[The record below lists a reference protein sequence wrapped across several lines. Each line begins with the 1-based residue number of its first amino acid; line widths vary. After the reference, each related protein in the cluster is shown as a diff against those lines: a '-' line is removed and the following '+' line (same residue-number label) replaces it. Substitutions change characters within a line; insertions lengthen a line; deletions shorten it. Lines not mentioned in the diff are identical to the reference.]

1 MKDTASSCMVVAT
14 LIATVMF
21 AAAFSVPGGN
31 DDDTGRPIFLTKKS
45 FLVFA
50 ISDALALFS
59 SATSIL
65 IFLSILTSRY
75 AEEDFLE
82 SLPNRLII
90 GLATL
95 FISVA
100 TMMIAFCATLFIVL
114 GPELVWVANPMAL
127 VACVPSQGRKPNSF
141 LFPVSSTPGNLPV
154 TVFLSGHLPISQLS
168 GTGTK
173 EDPRAPRHA
182 HFHGRRVR
190 RFSGDAPPPPASPA
204 ADQHPYLPGSPI
216 RALHVPL
223 LGIFVSV
230 SPPNSLS
237 GEVPATFSTPIP
249 ARALGSV
256 LLPFWCENYLSWSAS
271 VELWFMGQG
280 YEDHLVTQEA
290 DIPEAYKTCFKF
302 WTQAKGLYTNDI
314 QRLYKVASAIVHLSQ
329 QDLDLSTYIGQI
341 ASLKEQF
348 LTVMPLTPDVGA
360 QQTQLDKF
368 FMVLTLIGL
377 RPDLEP
383 IRDQILGSSSVPSL
397 DDVFARL
404 LRISSTQTL
413 PSDSASDSS
422 VLVSQTTSRGGRS
435 GTRGRGQRPHCTY
448 CNKLGHTRDRCYQ
461 LHGRPPRTAH
471 MAQSSDSPLPQ
482 PPSSSASQ
490 TSQASIASVAQP
502 GNASACLTHTSSLGP
517 WILDSGASDHLSGN
531 KDLFSSITTTSDL
544 PTVTLANGSQTVAKG
559 IGLALPLP
567 SLPLTSVLY
576 TPECPFNLISISKI
590 TRTLNCSIT
599 FSDKFVTLQDRS
611 TGKTIGIGRES
622 QGLYHLTSDSSPA
635 VCISTDAP
643 LLIHNRLGHPSLS
656 KFQKMVPRFSTLSSL
671 PCESCQLGKH
681 TRVSFPKRLNNR
693 AKSPFELV
701 HTDVWGPCRTAS
713 TLGFQYFVTFIDDY
727 SRCTWLFLMK
737 NRAELFSIFQ
747 KFYTEI
753 QTQFNISIRVLRSD
767 NAREYFS
774 AQFTSF
780 MSHHGILHQSSCA
793 HTPQQNGVAERKN
806 RHLVETARTLL
817 LHSHVPFRFWGDAVL
832 TACYLI
838 NRMPSS
844 VLHDQ
849 IPHSLLFPDQPLY
862 FLPPRVFGCTCF
874 VHILTPG
881 QDKLSAKAMKC
892 LFLGY
897 SRLQKGYRCYSL
909 ETHRYFI
916 SADVTF
922 FEDSPFFSTTSES
935 LPVSEVL
942 PIPIVS
948 PPDAMPPRPLQ
959 VYHRRPRVVAPLP
972 FLRHLLTHF
981 LSLRLHLPR
990 LCLLLMTYPL
1000 LFGKAGDRQWWMK
1013 WLLCTLM
1020 ALGNLVVLPSGKS
1033 TVGCRWVYAVKVG
1046 PDGQVDRLK
1055 ARLVAKGYTQ
1065 VYGSDYGDT
1074 FSPVAKIASV
1084 RLLLSMAAMCSWPL
1098 YQLDIKNAFLHGD
1111 LARKFIWSN
1120 LLCIYLVVYVDD
1132 IVITG
1137 SDQDGIQKLKQHLF
1151 THFQTKDL
1159 GKLKYFLGIE
1169 IAQSSSGVVLSQR
1182 KTGEPLGDPGR
1193 YRRLVGKLNYLTI
1206 TRPDISFPVSVV
1218 SQFLQSPC
1226 DSHWDAVIRI
1236 LRYIKSTPGQ
1246 GVLYENRGHTQV
1258 VGYTDAD
1265 WAGSP
1270 TDRRSTSG
1278 YCVFIGGN
1286 LISWK
1291 SKKQDVVA
1299 RSSAEAEY
1307 RAMALATCELI
1318 WLRHLLQELRFGKD
1332 EQMKLICDNQAAL
1345 HIASNPVFHERTK
1358 HIEVDCHFI
1367 REKIASGCV
1376 ATSFVNSNDQLA
1388 DIFTKSL
1395 RGRAAS
1401 NYVKGQMLWMLM
1413 IRLFKGKLC
1422 FFIYDVCFLST
1433 TYLWPKSIVAHNFIQ
1448 VIVEVP
1454 CKVRSQMGLGQCK
1467 KCYCKPTFDQAKY
1480 VCANSNFIEEKV
1492 NMLIS
1497 SKLKENHNS
1506 IYSGRASNILPMFL
1520 HNTLIS
1526 GFIAAERELPVTD
1539 GVLPAFQ
1546 GRGVGLYTMAA
1557 DSSSVD
1563 VILDFLRRNRF
1574 TRAEAALR
1582 SELGNRPDLNGFLQ
1596 KLTLEE
1602 KADSGNVAGVEAA
1615 NGDGSQAQ
1623 GSGSKELV
1631 IVKEIECG
1639 ERNKPPSG
1647 DATNMRSDKNFAFSK
1662 GSEDTVLDLYTWKFN
1677 ADPYRNEG
1685 GSSGVS
1691 TKNNSNSNSVLELQV
1706 YEQSRYRIGELSDAV
1721 ASKDAKSGEEEIGFS
1736 GEKRGSWVGSSSEK
1750 DGKRKAEMGGIR
1762 AAIKEQVDEVGRA
1775 LYFGKS
1781 QGSSELKTISSLN
1794 FPLVL
1799 ECQKEEL
1806 PRLPPVKL
1814 KSEEKPLN
1822 ISWEEK
1828 FEHEGCISNGD
1839 AYVVVG
1845 GKRTAGGSWLSVS
1858 QGIAEDTS
1866 DLVSGFATVGD
1877 GLSESI
1883 DYPNEYWDSDEY
1895 DDDDDVGYMRQPIE
1909 DETWFLAHEI
1919 DYPSDNEKGT
1929 GHGSVPDPQE
1939 RGPTKDEDDDQSFAE
1954 EDSYFSGEQYFPAKH
1969 VAPVSASDDPI
1980 GLSVTEMDLSLRQMN
1995 LSMLRDGK
2003 VMNDCGRP
2011 RLDDNCMD
2019 DDQHGSV
2026 RSIGVGINSDAADIG
2041 SEVKNHP
2048 DGGFSFPPP
2057 LRDGQLV
2064 QASSSKSLWS
2074 NNCNAPT
2081 SDETDDCLNALMRN
2095 ADMLASWRRKSSD
2108 SSPVKSSKDEIMLML
2123 LDQRTLLPST
2133 LSNYGYNERGHVKK
2147 EEDEKTGGAR
2157 EEDPGVSLE
2166 DEEAAAVQEQVRQI
2180 KAQEEEFE
2188 TFNLKIVHRK
2198 NRHVSPHLKNL
2209 LNY

>member
-1 MKDTASSCMVVAT
+1 
-14 LIATVMF
+14 
-21 AAAFSVPGGN
+21 
-31 DDDTGRPIFLTKKS
+31 
-45 FLVFA
+45 
-50 ISDALALFS
+50 
-59 SATSIL
+59 
-65 IFLSILTSRY
+65 
-75 AEEDFLE
+75 
-82 SLPNRLII
+82 
-90 GLATL
+90 
-95 FISVA
+95 
-100 TMMIAFCATLFIVL
+100 
-114 GPELVWVANPMAL
+114 
-127 VACVPSQGRKPNSF
+127 
-141 LFPVSSTPGNLPV
+141 
-154 TVFLSGHLPISQLS
+154 
-168 GTGTK
+168 
-173 EDPRAPRHA
+173 
-182 HFHGRRVR
+182 
-190 RFSGDAPPPPASPA
+190 
-204 ADQHPYLPGSPI
+204 
-216 RALHVPL
+216 
-223 LGIFVSV
+223 
-230 SPPNSLS
+230 
-237 GEVPATFSTPIP
+237 
-249 ARALGSV
+249 
-256 LLPFWCENYLSWSAS
+256 
-271 VELWFMGQG
+271 MGQG

-290 DIPEAYKTCFKF
+290 DIPEVDRVQWRKIDAQLCSVLWQSVDPRILLHLQAYKTCFKF

-314 QRLYKVASAIVHLSQ
+314 QRLIRWLLLLSISANRTWIYL
-329 QDLDLSTYIGQI
+329 LIL
-341 ASLKEQF
+341 
-348 LTVMPLTPDVGA
+348 
-360 QQTQLDKF
+360 LDKF

-383 IRDQILGSSSVPSL
+383 IHDQILGSSSVPSL

-422 VLVSQTTSRGGRS
+422 MLVSQTTSRGGRS

-482 PPSSSASQ
+482 PSSSSASQ

-559 IGLALPLP
+559 
-567 SLPLTSVLY
+567 
-576 TPECPFNLISISKI
+576 PEYGEDDWH
-590 TRTLNCSIT
+590 RT
-599 FSDKFVTLQDRS
+599 
-611 TGKTIGIGRES
+611 
-622 QGLYHLTSDSSPA
+622 
-635 VCISTDAP
+635 
-643 LLIHNRLGHPSLS
+643 LS
-656 KFQKMVPRFSTLSSL
+656 KFQKMVPHFSTLSSL

-727 SRCTWLFLMK
+727 SRCTCPIYFVYVSSWDSSSVFLC
-737 NRAELFSIFQ
+737 S
-747 KFYTEI
+747 Y
-753 QTQFNISIRVLRSD
+753 
-767 NAREYFS
+767 
-774 AQFTSF
+774 
-780 MSHHGILHQSSCA
+780 SS
-793 HTPQQNGVAERKN
+793 TKWVAERKN

-948 PPDAMPPRPLQ
+948 PPDVMPPRPLQ

-972 FLRHLLTHF
+972 FPEAPAD
-981 LSLRLHLPR
+981 SLPIPSASPAPALPSPNDLPIAVRKGWRQAMVDEMAALHSNG
-990 LCLLLMTYPL
+990 TW
-1000 LFGKAGDRQWWMK
+1000 D
-1013 WLLCTLM
+1013 
-1020 ALGNLVVLPSGKS
+1020 LVVLPSGKS

-1111 LARKFIWSN
+1111 LAEEVYMEQPPGFVAQGESGLVCRLRRSLYGLKQSPRAWFSRFSSVVQEFGMLRSTADHSVFYHHN
-1120 LLCIYLVVYVDD
+1120 SLGQCIYLVVYVDD

-1159 GKLKYFLGIE
+1159 GKLKFFLGIE

-1182 KTGEPLGDPGR
+1182 KYALDILEETGMLDCKPVDTPMDPNVKLVPGQGEPLGDPGR

-1332 EQMKLICDNQAAL
+1332 EQMKLIYDNQAAL

-1395 RGRAAS
+1395 RGPRIKYIC
-1401 NYVKGQMLWMLM
+1401 N
-1413 IRLFKGKLC
+1413 KLGA
-1422 FFIYDVCFLST
+1422 YDV
-1433 TYLWPKSIVAHNFIQ
+1433 YA
-1448 VIVEVP
+1448 
-1454 CKVRSQMGLGQCK
+1454 
-1467 KCYCKPTFDQAKY
+1467 
-1480 VCANSNFIEEKV
+1480 
-1492 NMLIS
+1492 
-1497 SKLKENHNS
+1497 
-1506 IYSGRASNILPMFL
+1506 
-1520 HNTLIS
+1520 
-1526 GFIAAERELPVTD
+1526 
-1539 GVLPAFQ
+1539 PA
-1546 GRGVGLYTMAA
+1546 
-1557 DSSSVD
+1557 
-1563 VILDFLRRNRF
+1563 
-1574 TRAEAALR
+1574 
-1582 SELGNRPDLNGFLQ
+1582 
-1596 KLTLEE
+1596 
-1602 KADSGNVAGVEAA
+1602 
-1615 NGDGSQAQ
+1615 
-1623 GSGSKELV
+1623 
-1631 IVKEIECG
+1631 
-1639 ERNKPPSG
+1639 
-1647 DATNMRSDKNFAFSK
+1647 
-1662 GSEDTVLDLYTWKFN
+1662 
-1677 ADPYRNEG
+1677 
-1685 GSSGVS
+1685 
-1691 TKNNSNSNSVLELQV
+1691 
-1706 YEQSRYRIGELSDAV
+1706 
-1721 ASKDAKSGEEEIGFS
+1721 
-1736 GEKRGSWVGSSSEK
+1736 
-1750 DGKRKAEMGGIR
+1750 
-1762 AAIKEQVDEVGRA
+1762 
-1775 LYFGKS
+1775 
-1781 QGSSELKTISSLN
+1781 
-1794 FPLVL
+1794 
-1799 ECQKEEL
+1799 
-1806 PRLPPVKL
+1806 
-1814 KSEEKPLN
+1814 
-1822 ISWEEK
+1822 
-1828 FEHEGCISNGD
+1828 
-1839 AYVVVG
+1839 
-1845 GKRTAGGSWLSVS
+1845 
-1858 QGIAEDTS
+1858 
-1866 DLVSGFATVGD
+1866 
-1877 GLSESI
+1877 
-1883 DYPNEYWDSDEY
+1883 
-1895 DDDDDVGYMRQPIE
+1895 
-1909 DETWFLAHEI
+1909 
-1919 DYPSDNEKGT
+1919 
-1929 GHGSVPDPQE
+1929 
-1939 RGPTKDEDDDQSFAE
+1939 
-1954 EDSYFSGEQYFPAKH
+1954 
-1969 VAPVSASDDPI
+1969 
-1980 GLSVTEMDLSLRQMN
+1980 
-1995 LSMLRDGK
+1995 
-2003 VMNDCGRP
+2003 
-2011 RLDDNCMD
+2011 
-2019 DDQHGSV
+2019 
-2026 RSIGVGINSDAADIG
+2026 
-2041 SEVKNHP
+2041 
-2048 DGGFSFPPP
+2048 
-2057 LRDGQLV
+2057 
-2064 QASSSKSLWS
+2064 
-2074 NNCNAPT
+2074 
-2081 SDETDDCLNALMRN
+2081 
-2095 ADMLASWRRKSSD
+2095 
-2108 SSPVKSSKDEIMLML
+2108 
-2123 LDQRTLLPST
+2123 
-2133 LSNYGYNERGHVKK
+2133 
-2147 EEDEKTGGAR
+2147 
-2157 EEDPGVSLE
+2157 
-2166 DEEAAAVQEQVRQI
+2166 
-2180 KAQEEEFE
+2180 
-2188 TFNLKIVHRK
+2188 
-2198 NRHVSPHLKNL
+2198 
-2209 LNY
+2209 

>member
-1 MKDTASSCMVVAT
+1 MTTKNQIFT
-14 LIATVMF
+14 
-21 AAAFSVPGGN
+21 SV
-31 DDDTGRPIFLTKKS
+31 
-45 FLVFA
+45 
-50 ISDALALFS
+50 IS
-59 SATSIL
+59 
-65 IFLSILTSRY
+65 
-75 AEEDFLE
+75 
-82 SLPNRLII
+82 
-90 GLATL
+90 
-95 FISVA
+95 
-100 TMMIAFCATLFIVL
+100 
-114 GPELVWVANPMAL
+114 
-127 VACVPSQGRKPNSF
+127 
-141 LFPVSSTPGNLPV
+141 
-154 TVFLSGHLPISQLS
+154 
-168 GTGTK
+168 
-173 EDPRAPRHA
+173 
-182 HFHGRRVR
+182 
-190 RFSGDAPPPPASPA
+190 
-204 ADQHPYLPGSPI
+204 GSPMI
-216 RALHVPL
+216 TSEKLV
-223 LGIFVSV
+223 
-230 SPPNSLS
+230 
-237 GEVPATFSTPIP
+237 
-249 ARALGSV
+249 GS
-256 LLPFWCENYLSWSAS
+256 ENYLSWSAS

-290 DIPEAYKTCFKF
+290 DIPEVDRVQWRKIDAQLCSVLWQSVDPRILLHLQAYKTCFKF

-482 PPSSSASQ
+482 LRAPPHLRHLRLLL
-490 TSQASIASVAQP
+490 P
-502 GNASACLTHTSSLGP
+502 LLPSL
-517 WILDSGASDHLSGN
+517 
-531 KDLFSSITTTSDL
+531 DLFSSITTTSDL

-567 SLPLTSVLY
+567 FYLSLLSFIL
-576 TPECPFNLISISKI
+576 
-590 TRTLNCSIT
+590 LN
-599 FSDKFVTLQDRS
+599 DRS

-727 SRCTWLFLMK
+727 SR
-737 NRAELFSIFQ
+737 S
-747 KFYTEI
+747 
-753 QTQFNISIRVLRSD
+753 
-767 NAREYFS
+767 
-774 AQFTSF
+774 QFTSF

-806 RHLVETARTLL
+806 RHLVETA
-817 LHSHVPFRFWGDAVL
+817 H
-832 TACYLI
+832 
-838 NRMPSS
+838 
-844 VLHDQ
+844 
-849 IPHSLLFPDQPLY
+849 
-862 FLPPRVFGCTCF
+862 
-874 VHILTPG
+874 
-881 QDKLSAKAMKC
+881 KLSAKAMKC

-935 LPVSEVL
+935 LPVSEV
-942 PIPIVS
+942 
-948 PPDAMPPRPLQ
+948 
-959 VYHRRPRVVAPLP
+959 YHRRPRVVAPLP
-972 FLRHLLTHF
+972 FPEAPADSLPIPSASPAPALPSPNDLPIAVRKGTRSTRNPHPIYNF
-981 LSLRLHLPR
+981 LSYHRLSSPYSAFVSAISSVSLPKSTHEA
-990 LCLLLMTYPL
+990 LSHP
-1000 LFGKAGDRQWWMK
+1000 GWRQAMVDE
-1013 WLLCTLM
+1013 M
-1020 ALGNLVVLPSGKS
+1020 AALHSNGTWDLVVLPSGKS

-1098 YQLDIKNAFLHGD
+1098 YQLDIKNVFLHGD
-1111 LARKFIWSN
+1111 LAEEVYMEQPPGFVAQGESGLVCRLRRSLYGLKQSPRAWFSRFSSVVQEFGMLRSTADHSVFYHHN
-1120 LLCIYLVVYVDD
+1120 SLGQCIYLVVYVDD

-1182 KTGEPLGDPGR
+1182 KYALDILEETGMLDCKPVDTPMDPNVKLVPGQGEPLGDPGR

-1395 RGRAAS
+1395 RGPRIKYIC
-1401 NYVKGQMLWMLM
+1401 N
-1413 IRLFKGKLC
+1413 KLGA
-1422 FFIYDVCFLST
+1422 YDVEQRRKEALSRTGEDGTTALESSLQDVVSRYSFMDLWPCSSRDLDHLARQEWLAKNINKKVEKSAILKGAGSTGFTTNSNPATKVFYPDTSQMVVYDPRQKPAHDFYSGPHLYLTAGTGALPST
-1433 TYLWPKSIVAHNFIQ
+1433 TAPV
-1448 VIVEVP
+1448 
-1454 CKVRSQMGLGQCK
+1454 
-1467 KCYCKPTFDQAKY
+1467 
-1480 VCANSNFIEEKV
+1480 
-1492 NMLIS
+1492 
-1497 SKLKENHNS
+1497 
-1506 IYSGRASNILPMFL
+1506 LPS
-1520 HNTLIS
+1520 IS
-1526 GFIAAERELPVTD
+1526 GTLSNPSVPMVSSRPANPLDEILKSTPPALVAFIAN
-1539 GVLPAFQ
+1539 LPAVEGNLSCIPFKI
-1546 GRGVGLYTMAA
+1546 Y
-1557 DSSSVD
+1557 
-1563 VILDFLRRNRF
+1563 F
-1574 TRAEAALR
+1574 T
-1582 SELGNRPDLNGFLQ
+1582 
-1596 KLTLEE
+1596 
-1602 KADSGNVAGVEAA
+1602 
-1615 NGDGSQAQ
+1615 
-1623 GSGSKELV
+1623 
-1631 IVKEIECG
+1631 
-1639 ERNKPPSG
+1639 
-1647 DATNMRSDKNFAFSK
+1647 
-1662 GSEDTVLDLYTWKFN
+1662 
-1677 ADPYRNEG
+1677 
-1685 GSSGVS
+1685 
-1691 TKNNSNSNSVLELQV
+1691 
-1706 YEQSRYRIGELSDAV
+1706 
-1721 ASKDAKSGEEEIGFS
+1721 
-1736 GEKRGSWVGSSSEK
+1736 
-1750 DGKRKAEMGGIR
+1750 
-1762 AAIKEQVDEVGRA
+1762 
-1775 LYFGKS
+1775 YF
-1781 QGSSELKTISSLN
+1781 TISI
-1794 FPLVL
+1794 
-1799 ECQKEEL
+1799 C
-1806 PRLPPVKL
+1806 
-1814 KSEEKPLN
+1814 
-1822 ISWEEK
+1822 
-1828 FEHEGCISNGD
+1828 
-1839 AYVVVG
+1839 
-1845 GKRTAGGSWLSVS
+1845 
-1858 QGIAEDTS
+1858 
-1866 DLVSGFATVGD
+1866 
-1877 GLSESI
+1877 
-1883 DYPNEYWDSDEY
+1883 
-1895 DDDDDVGYMRQPIE
+1895 
-1909 DETWFLAHEI
+1909 
-1919 DYPSDNEKGT
+1919 
-1929 GHGSVPDPQE
+1929 
-1939 RGPTKDEDDDQSFAE
+1939 
-1954 EDSYFSGEQYFPAKH
+1954 
-1969 VAPVSASDDPI
+1969 
-1980 GLSVTEMDLSLRQMN
+1980 
-1995 LSMLRDGK
+1995 
-2003 VMNDCGRP
+2003 
-2011 RLDDNCMD
+2011 
-2019 DDQHGSV
+2019 
-2026 RSIGVGINSDAADIG
+2026 
-2041 SEVKNHP
+2041 
-2048 DGGFSFPPP
+2048 FSFP
-2057 LRDGQLV
+2057 
-2064 QASSSKSLWS
+2064 S
-2074 NNCNAPT
+2074 
-2081 SDETDDCLNALMRN
+2081 
-2095 ADMLASWRRKSSD
+2095 
-2108 SSPVKSSKDEIMLML
+2108 
-2123 LDQRTLLPST
+2123 
-2133 LSNYGYNERGHVKK
+2133 
-2147 EEDEKTGGAR
+2147 
-2157 EEDPGVSLE
+2157 
-2166 DEEAAAVQEQVRQI
+2166 
-2180 KAQEEEFE
+2180 
-2188 TFNLKIVHRK
+2188 
-2198 NRHVSPHLKNL
+2198 
-2209 LNY
+2209 